1 MNTLGKIKSHF
12 QRSEALSTVLLNCI
26 EIQLLTMFFIK
37 MQISPYQYI
46 WQVTI
51 ISSVISDSQN
61 FFIYFSVCQKSGNYW
76 ANSLV

>member
-1 MNTLGKIKSHF
+1 MNTLGKIKSYF
-12 QRSEALSTVLLNCI
+12 QRSEALSTILLNCI

-51 ISSVISDSQN
+51 ISSVISDS
-61 FFIYFSVCQKSGNYW
+61 
-76 ANSLV
+76 